1 MTSLEKL
8 EKRVIFER
16 LVIGLEEPV
25 LIKGIGEIQAKVD
38 SGNGGYNVLHGT
50 DIYEEGDMLHFT
62 TVDGQGNP
70 KHVATKLIDRLQV
83 NIGGGHIQDRPVVEL
98 DIKFANTLYKK
109 IPFSITDRSDNDL
122 KILIAKSFV
131 DDELN
136 ALIDVGEVNISKN
149 NVQVDTVNE
158 SLNKTPE
165 QITSEGDIDNA
176 FSEISKGGYQTGQ
189 RGVIQFREDVQKIYN
204 SEGWKKLS
212 DDKKGVYY
220 KRASEI
226 ENKIFGNRNSSSKTI
241 TVKDKETGVA
251 GINMAYI
258 ENVDSLIAL
267 GFRLKAL
274 YAIFLGKQK
283 EEEAKARDEK
293 KTYEEPEDDKK
304 WKKKVEKRIKN
315 AYEYSKKYL
324 KKRHRNISQFVQDYA
339 KQTDID
345 AGLNESVIVKEGLV
359 SNGAGWIANK
369 TGLTKAIPAVVSGAG
384 AMVSPEQTSGV
395 KDKNKQ
401 NPEHE
406 KYMESLNGDIEVFEK
421 GKDTDKM
428 LDIAYG
434 KNSKPNISDKESVK
448 KEIDNLL
455 KGEDVLI
462 KHQKLLNAKM
472 SEAIDSDVKDGFW
485 NSLNGTLRDIADT
498 ADQIYRGKFNGSLI
512 GSSIGFFKKW
522 MSGGG
527 LLSKFFKGALGAYV
541 FVNPFAALPLTIAYA
556 VLEAARKAK
565 SKQLNVDENTVNE
578 FKESLNGLAKQA
590 KELSVNTNKEVAE
603 AKNLPKTDQ
612 EIISAFMKEDEGKD
626 KKLSSAAGKSLGK
639 DKYENPNL
647 GADGLFPVIDYLER
661 VDSKRMLNDVS
672 DFRNFLNVNAI
683 SPQMLEQ
690 LQKEDAE
697 AVEAEEDVKEVA
709 DDSRE
714 LFEHYSREAYSVLN
728 EAGDEQ
734 AGEEQPTTSTG
745 GGENGGSSTAQ
756 GGEEPMTEQVM
767 DDVTTTAKAHI
778 ETFKGFF
785 EELQRRKKF
794 VLYYIPIEGKNSD
807 VIKEVLKG
815 KSLDQQLSKFY
826 TQKRFSQNTFS
837 TTLDTIVKEFNKANG
852 EGVGTLM
859 IVWNKDKKSKQREV
873 VTGLEKEVYII
884 DFNHGEEKK
893 EEEKTED
900 DNRFVDVLKDAK
912 RADYPVSLKDFVEQ
926 FVGKKAKASDLL
938 SGILQQ
944 AKGENYPFSKD
955 DFKKTF
961 MGVKKGNGMMESIKN
976 AIKEIPSV
984 SMFRRMFNSQENK
997 IPFASKALRKKFNL
1011 GEEMPSKNAFKT
1023 SFNKQIRDKY
1033 QVRAGITN

>member
-158 SLNKTPE
+158 SICAGNLKNEQTIRDAIKQVQGKHYSTDSEKRRDIGKISGAISALGDEKVEDRLNKE
-165 QITSEGDIDNA
+165 LD
-176 FSEISKGGYQTGQ
+176 
-189 RGVIQFREDVQKIYN
+189 
-204 SEGWKKLS
+204 KLS
-212 DDKKGVYY
+212 G
-220 KRASEI
+220 
-226 ENKIFGNRNSSSKTI
+226 GNQGSSSSKTI
-241 TVKDKETGVA
+241 TVKDKESGVA

-258 ENVDSLIAL
+258 GTVDSRIAL

-274 YAIFLGKQK
+274 YAIFRKKQQEEKDAATK
-283 EEEAKARDEK
+283 ENKQYKESD
-293 KTYEEPEDDKK
+293 DDKN

-324 KKRHRNISQFVQDYA
+324 KKRHRNISQFVQDDA

-345 AGLNESVIVKEGLV
+345 AGVNESVSAK
-359 SNGAGWIANK
+359 IANK

-384 AMVSPEQTSGV
+384 AMVSPEQKSGV
-395 KDKNKQ
+395 LPTEKQ

-406 KYMESLNGDIEVFEK
+406 KYMETLKGAIEVFEK
-421 GKDTDKM
+421 GEDTDKM

-434 KNSKPNISDKESVK
+434 GSTKPNISSKESIK
-448 KEIDNLL
+448 KEIENLFD
-455 KGEDVLI
+455 GEKVLI
-462 KHQKLLNAKM
+462 KQQKLLDAKM

-485 NSLNGTLRDIADT
+485 NSLNDTLKDIADT

-527 LLSKFFKGALGAYV
+527 LLSKFFKGALAAYV
-541 FVNPFAALPLTIAYA
+541 LANPFAALPLTIAYA
-556 VLEAARKAK
+556 VQQAARKAK
-565 SKQLNVDENTVNE
+565 TKQLNVDENAVNE
-578 FKESLNGLAKQA
+578 FKESLNGLAQRTKDATMQINKQ
-590 KELSVNTNKEVAE
+590 VA
-603 AKNLPKTDQ
+603 ASKNLMKTDQ
-612 EIISAFMKEDEGKD
+612 ELLAEYATEEGTIDAVKGEGHSI
-626 KKLSSAAGKSLGK
+626 KNTS
-639 DKYENPNL
+639 
-647 GADGLFPVIDYLER
+647 ADGLFPVFDYMDR
-661 VDSKRMLNDVS
+661 VGANNPTEPSELLNGLMAIAESSKNVKNVKVEGDDSGN
-672 DFRNFLNVNAI
+672 
-683 SPQMLEQ
+683 
-690 LQKEDAE
+690 E
-697 AVEAEEDVKEVA
+697 ATEAEEIIYDSE
-709 DDSRE
+709 SRE
-714 LFEHYSREAYSVLN
+714 LFERYSEEAYSVLT
-728 EAGDEQ
+728 EAGCSVPTNAPEMDEKTKEGEGVTESDQSIVDVGELKETSMELGKQ
-734 AGEEQPTTSTG
+734 AKQIEEFLSKV
-745 GGENGGSSTAQ
+745 AQ
-756 GGEEPMTEQVM
+756 
-767 DDVTTTAKAHI
+767 
-778 ETFKGFF
+778 
-785 EELQRRKKF
+785 RKKF
-794 VLYYIPIEGKNSD
+794 VLYYVPIEGD
-807 VIKEVLKG
+807 VRGSSSIVKEVM
-815 KSLDQQLSKFY
+815 KSQTLYDNLVRFFGRKNYNKPLLNDTLGYIQQ
-826 TQKRFSQNTFS
+826 
-837 TTLDTIVKEFNKANG
+837 EFNKAKG
-852 EGVGTLM
+852 EGAGMLVVVNDSEKG
-859 IVWNKDKKSKQREV
+859 DKREV
-873 VTGLEKEVYII
+873 VKGLQKTVYLV

-893 EEEKTED
+893 EEEKIEA
-900 DNRFVDVLKDAK
+900 DNRLVDVLKDAK

-955 DFKKTF
+955 EFKKTF
-961 MGVKKGNGMMESIKN
+961 MGEKKGNGMMETIKN
-976 AIKEIPSV
+976 AIKEIPSIAN
-984 SMFRRMFNSQENK
+984 FRSAFEF
-997 IPFASKALRKKFNL
+997 PFASKALRKKFNL
-1011 GEEMPSKNAFKT
+1011 GEKMPSKNSFKA

-1033 QVRAGITN
+1033 QVRAGITNGQKAKQNKQRV